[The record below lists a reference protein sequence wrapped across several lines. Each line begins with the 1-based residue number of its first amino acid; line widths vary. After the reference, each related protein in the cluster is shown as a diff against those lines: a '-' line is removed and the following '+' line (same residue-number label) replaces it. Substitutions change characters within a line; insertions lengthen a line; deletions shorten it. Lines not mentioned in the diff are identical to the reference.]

1 MGGSSRVVIRQ
12 ALFQIAC
19 KAHIA
24 LVGVGYAPEKV
35 DILHGHHPLLKRMML
50 QPAKGMP
57 YFARA
62 PCENLRSLE
71 LRRLILRSRWL
82 SAFAEATADSP
93 SSEKTQDG
101 LPSVAPNLG
110 ITVAVRSEGW
120 WRRGESNPRPKILY
134 PGPLRAFPV
143 IWVSSPG
150 TLAGKVP
157 FGPSRE
163 KARPSAPREEASGY
177 PVRVTSLRLYG
188 HSTVG
193 GRRLKPPE
201 LTDSRWRLLVSRFLR
216 GAGPRHATHEH
227 RHPRRSRFAPLQCV
241 L

>member
-1 MGGSSRVVIRQ
+1 MADISTYGDSFRHYVQPGADPDR
-12 ALFQIAC
+12 ALRPRNGARGMKCFS
-19 KAHIA
+19 
-24 LVGVGYAPEKV
+24 GYRRSASLAP
-35 DILHGHHPLLKRMML
+35 
-50 QPAKGMP
+50 PAEITPSNANGMP
-57 YFARA
+57 EGNSVIVR
-62 PCENLRSLE
+62 LRSNDDS
-71 LRRLILRSRWL
+71 RSSVRTTSGQPSPWL
-82 SAFAEATADSP
+82 ACPAVAQKHE
-93 SSEKTQDG
+93 
-101 LPSVAPNLG
+101 SVLMLL
-110 ITVAVRSEGW
+110 SEGW

-134 PGPLRAFPV
+134 SGPLRAFPV

-150 TLAGKVP
+150 TPAGRVP

-216 GAGPRHATHEH
+216 GAGPRHATHEN
-227 RHPRRSRFAPLQCV
+227 RHPRRNRFAPLQSP